1 MLRLAISIFTVILIY
16 TMAQVNTFTCS
27 VDSCEAALDECE
39 VRGTCHRICPLPHYI
54 VLSCMLGFLA
64 VAVFLRMPIMI
75 KSLLLCAMALVYV
88 LLIELSHKP
97 LFTCFDHRVGNS
109 VPLDLISVMV
119 VVLFVIAV
127 ALHGR
132 QVEWMTRLD
141 FLWQLQAKDEKHDM
155 EALQTS
161 NKRILFNLL
170 PAHVANHFLDAQFR
184 SNLVSYEKRSFE

>member
-1 MLRLAISIFTVILIY
+1 MKTFRFVNFWILQANLNFVSPREFPGTGMDFENSREFPNPRFSFWSIYIDFVYFLSNSKISFFYRLRCIVWDLSRSFLLRLAISIFTVILIY

-88 LLIELSHKP
+88 LLIGKVR
-97 LFTCFDHRVGNS
+97 TNRS
-109 VPLDLISVMV
+109 V
-119 VVLFVIAV
+119 
-127 ALHGR
+127 
-132 QVEWMTRLD
+132 T
-141 FLWQLQAKDEKHDM
+141 
-155 EALQTS
+155 
-161 NKRILFNLL
+161 
-170 PAHVANHFLDAQFR
+170 
-184 SNLVSYEKRSFE
+184 

>member
-1 MLRLAISIFTVILIY
+1 
-16 TMAQVNTFTCS
+16 MAQVNTFTCR
-27 VDSCEAALDECE
+27 VDPGNCGSAREACET
-39 VRGTCHRICPLPHYI
+39 VGTCHRICPLPQYI

-97 LFTCFDHRVGNS
+97 LFTCFDHRVGNEVRLDIVS
-109 VPLDLISVMV
+109 VTV

-141 FLWQLQAKDEKHDM
+141 FLWQLQAKEEKHEM
-155 EALQTS
+155 ESLQTS

-170 PAHVANHFLDAQFR
+170 PGHVATHFLDAQFR
-184 SNLVSYEKRSFE
+184 SNLELYSHAYTRVG